1 MCYYYF
7 FCTFFTGLLNIFAFR
22 IHQPI
27 TKSCI
32 LWVFKINLFFSVAS
46 RCSLLLK
53 EETQKPSLSGVPTTN
68 DDDGDDGRRISARPS
83 HKAYCEPSKKKRKAK
98 SCNQKFKDIWNVE
111 FSGMLTSKN
120 RLKLKA

>member
-83 HKAYCEPSKKKRKAK
+83 HKAYCEPSKKSAK
-98 SCNQKFKDIWNVE
+98 QNHATKNSKTF
-111 FSGMLTSKN
+111 GMLN
-120 RLKLKA
+120 FPVC